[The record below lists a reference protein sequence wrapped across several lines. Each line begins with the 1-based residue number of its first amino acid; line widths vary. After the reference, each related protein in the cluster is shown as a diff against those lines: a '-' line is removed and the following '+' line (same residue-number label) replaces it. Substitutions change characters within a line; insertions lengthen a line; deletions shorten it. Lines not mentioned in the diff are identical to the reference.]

1 VLIALIGGSFV
12 GPMSDPEQ
20 LLPTIARDLLPT
32 VFFAIFAGGLISA
45 ILSTV
50 DSTLLVAS
58 GLVSHNLIVPLFRIS
73 DERHKVRI
81 ARGGVVSFGLI
92 AYALA
97 VNAEGVFA
105 LVQEASA
112 FGSAGILVTV
122 VFALFTSSGSARTA
136 AATLLGGILGYVG
149 ARAAGISIP
158 FLASLGVALTCWTL
172 GCLIDRVRR

>member
-1 VLIALIGGSFV
+1 
-12 GPMSDPEQ
+12 
-20 LLPTIARDLLPT
+20 
-32 VFFAIFAGGLISA
+32 
-45 ILSTV
+45 
-50 DSTLLVAS
+50 
-58 GLVSHNLIVPLFRIS
+58 
-73 DERHKVRI
+73 VRI

-97 VNAEGVFA
+97 LNAEGVFA